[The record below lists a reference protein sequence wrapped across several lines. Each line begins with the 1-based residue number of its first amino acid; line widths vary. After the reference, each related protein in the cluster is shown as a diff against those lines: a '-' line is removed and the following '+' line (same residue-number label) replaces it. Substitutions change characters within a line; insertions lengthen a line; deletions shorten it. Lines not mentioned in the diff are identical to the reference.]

1 MLKST
6 HDSIIQLYKKKTNN
20 KERKRLNNFWSSKEQ
35 GKRGQQKDQSLWG
48 LCLEK
53 IHKSIE
59 KF

>member
-1 MLKST
+1 MFTNT
-6 HDSIIQLYKKKTNN
+6 HNSKIQLYKKKTNN
-20 KERKRLNNFWSSKEQ
+20 NGRKRWNNFWSSKEQ

-48 LCLEK
+48 LCHEK